1 MMCGKKPGVSTL
13 SIRALVVAIGLPFAM
28 AADAQDSYDYVA
40 ARFAKAAAERRAACS
55 NMQSSRARSRNEQ
68 GQTRPED
75 RLAAEKFEKLFES
88 MCAEPTDVDALWTD
102 PEIWDETPTDPAEAV
117 WEVVFLPIY
126 YGEMSRRELRE
137 LAEATGLLRA
147 DIDALE
153 QYAIDAIKAENDNQ
167 ALLRE
172 EIVCSR
178 KDSFE
183 TPSDWGRALAAV
195 SDLRRAERPRVVVGL
210 GDVIG
215 LAATQRI
222 IEYAL
227 AAKPAISG
235 MLNRQSSF
243 ERAPPNVQEDIK
255 QVACG
260 DPNTGIRRQIESIR
274 PRSGA
279 RSGRN

>member
-1 MMCGKKPGVSTL
+1 
-13 SIRALVVAIGLPFAM
+13 
-28 AADAQDSYDYVA
+28 
-40 ARFAKAAAERRAACS
+40 
-55 NMQSSRARSRNEQ
+55 
-68 GQTRPED
+68 
-75 RLAAEKFEKLFES
+75 
-88 MCAEPTDVDALWTD
+88 
-102 PEIWDETPTDPAEAV
+102 
-117 WEVVFLPIY
+117 VFLPIY

-235 MLNRQSSF
+235 MLNRQ
-243 ERAPPNVQEDIK
+243 
-255 QVACG
+255 
-260 DPNTGIRRQIESIR
+260 
-274 PRSGA
+274 
-279 RSGRN
+279 